1 MSPSSH
7 RQAPVPSW
15 KVLLGALSLLVAA
28 LIWTSGLVNS
38 LSRPSVAPSLNLQ
51 QQEVQLL
58 AEPALPHAI
67 GSALLGSEDPRT
79 MLLGSLEQIPA
90 TDRSQ
95 RQAQLLALLQNEVD
109 SLPEIAPADD
119 PLLKQLLCE
128 ARGGLQ
134 GDCINPAVARGGP
147 AFVRECLLPMVTTI
161 SGTTCCWSR
170 DGGSGVVGVRAG
182 RI

>member
-15 KVLLGALSLLVAA
+15 KVLLGALSLLLAA

-90 TDRSQ
+90 TDRSR
-95 RQAQLLALLQNEVD
+95 RQAQLLALLQTRTRFRD
-109 SLPEIAPADD
+109 RASDD
-119 PLLKQLLCE
+119 PLLKQLLAKPE
-128 ARGGLQ
+128 VASRTIASIRPARGNAGLS
-134 GDCINPAVARGGP
+134 
-147 AFVRECLLPMVTTI
+147 ECLAADGHSHYWNNSVA
-161 SGTTCCWSR
+161 GA
-170 DGGSGVVGVRAG
+170 DGGSGGRRELAG
-182 RI
+182 SDGS

>member
-15 KVLLGALSLLVAA
+15 KVLLGALSLLLAA

-79 MLLGSLEQIPA
+79 MLLGSGANPRDGSVPA
-90 TDRSQ
+90 SG
-95 RQAQLLALLQNEVD
+95 
-109 SLPEIAPADD
+109 PAVGAAA
-119 PLLKQLLCE
+119 K
-128 ARGGLQ
+128 RGGL
-134 GDCINPAVARGGP
+134 A
-147 AFVRECLLPMVTTI
+147 
-161 SGTTCCWSR
+161 S
-170 DGGSGVVGVRAG
+170 
-182 RI
+182 